1 MINVGE
7 FLARRA
13 TLDRKKDMREAR
25 MEFAFTPEQV
35 EFQRSVAAFCERE
48 IVPIAGECDARGEF
62 PLHLFR
68 ALGRLGWLGVKFPPE
83 YGGAGEGNVTYAL
96 LAEELG
102 RASAGIALGFYVHV
116 ALALTAIAAFGTPAQ
131 KDRYLRPGIGGEK
144 IGAWAFAEPGA
155 GSDPG
160 SIACRAEQTS
170 MGYRITGTKMF
181 TTNGPFADFVVLTA
195 STAPGQGVRGLS
207 LFIVD
212 RGRPGF
218 TVSRRLETM
227 GMRAAQT
234 AELVFDSCEV
244 PADAL
249 LGEENRGAMTAMQT
263 LTLGRITAAAYAV
276 GTGRAALD
284 AALAHVKQRH
294 QFGQP
299 VGKFQGVQWM
309 LADMATA
316 LEAARLLTYQA
327 AWRADQGL
335 PHVKEA
341 SMAKLFATET
351 ATRLASDA
359 LQLHGGY
366 GYVMESP
373 LQRLY
378 RDVKLFEIGEG
389 TSQIHRNII
398 ARQLGL

>member
-1 MINVGE
+1 
-7 FLARRA
+7 
-13 TLDRKKDMREAR
+13 
-25 MEFAFTPEQV
+25 MEFAFTPEQL
-35 EFQRSVAAFCERE
+35 EFRRSVAAFCERE

-68 ALGRLGWLGVKFPPE
+68 TLGRLGWLGVKFPPGW
-83 YGGAGEGNVTYAL
+83 GGAGQGNVTYAI

-116 ALALTAIAAFGTPAQ
+116 ALALTAISVFGTDAQ
-131 KDRYLRPGIGGEK
+131 KERYLRPGIAGEK
-144 IGAWAFAEPGA
+144 IGAWSFAEPGA

-160 SIACRAEQTS
+160 SITCRAEKTAT
-170 MGYRITGTKMF
+170 GYRISGAKMF

-207 LFIVD
+207 LFLVD
-212 RGRPGF
+212 RGSPGF
-218 TVSRRLETM
+218 TVGRRIETM
-227 GMRAAQT
+227 GMRASQT
-234 AELVFDSCEV
+234 AELSFDGCEV

-276 GTGRAALD
+276 GTGRAALE
-284 AALAHVKQRH
+284 ATLAYVRQRQ

-327 AWRADQGL
+327 AWLADAGR
-335 PHVKEA
+335 PHIMEA

-351 ATRLASDA
+351 ATRLANDA

-366 GYVMESP
+366 GYVTESP
-373 LQRLY
+373 IQRLY

>member
-1 MINVGE
+1 
-7 FLARRA
+7 
-13 TLDRKKDMREAR
+13 
-25 MEFAFTPEQV
+25 MEFAFTPEQL
-35 EFQRSVAAFCERE
+35 EFRRSVAAFCERE

-62 PLHLFR
+62 PLHLFKT
-68 ALGRLGWLGVKFPPE
+68 LGRLGWLGVKFPTE
-83 YGGAGEGNVTYAL
+83 WGGAGEGSVTYAI

-116 ALALTAIAAFGTPAQ
+116 ALALTAISVFGTDAQ
-131 KDRYLRPGIGGEK
+131 KERYLRPGIAGEK
-144 IGAWAFAEPGA
+144 IGAWSFAEPGA

-160 SIACRAEQTS
+160 SITCRAEKTAT
-170 MGYRITGTKMF
+170 GYRISGAKMF

-207 LFIVD
+207 LFLVD
-212 RGRPGF
+212 RGSPGF
-218 TVSRRLETM
+218 TVGRRIETM
-227 GMRAAQT
+227 GMRASQT
-234 AELVFDSCEV
+234 AELSFDGCEV

-263 LTLGRITAAAYAV
+263 LTAGRITAAAYAV
-276 GTGRAALD
+276 GTGRVALE
-284 AALAHVKQRH
+284 ATLAYVKQRQ

-299 VGKFQGVQWM
+299 IGKFQGVQWM

-327 AWRADQGL
+327 AWLADAGL
-335 PHVKEA
+335 PHTKEA

-366 GYVMESP
+366 GYVLESP
-373 LQRLY
+373 IQRLY

>member
-1 MINVGE
+1 
-7 FLARRA
+7 
-13 TLDRKKDMREAR
+13 
-25 MEFAFTPEQV
+25 MEFDFTPEQA
-35 EFQRSVAAFCERE
+35 EFRRSVVAFCEKE
-48 IVPIAGECDARGEF
+48 IVPIAARCDASGEF
-62 PLHLFR
+62 PLHLFP
-68 ALGRLGWLGVKFPPE
+68 LMGRLGYLGVKFPPE
-83 YGGAGEGNVTYAL
+83 YGGAGEGNVTYAI

-131 KDRYLRPGIGGEK
+131 KERYLRPGIAGEK

-160 SIACRAEQTS
+160 SITCRAEKTAA
-170 MGYRITGTKMF
+170 GYRVTGTKMF
-181 TTNGPFADFVVLTA
+181 ITNSPFADFVVLTA
-195 STAPGQGVRGLS
+195 STAPGQGVKGLS

-212 RGRPGF
+212 KGLPGF
-218 TVSRRLETM
+218 TVGRRIETL
-227 GMRAAQT
+227 GMRASQT
-234 AELVFDSCEV
+234 AELAFDGCVV
-244 PADAL
+244 PLDAL
-249 LGEENRGAMTAMQT
+249 LGEENRGAVTAMQT

-276 GTGRAALD
+276 GAGRAALD
-284 AALAHVKQRH
+284 ATLEYVKQRQ

-327 AWRADQGL
+327 AWLADRGL
-335 PHVKEA
+335 PHIKEV

-351 ATRLASDA
+351 ATRLANDA
-359 LQLHGGY
+359 LQFHGGY

-373 LQRLY
+373 IQRLY

>member
-1 MINVGE
+1 
-7 FLARRA
+7 
-13 TLDRKKDMREAR
+13 
-25 MEFAFTPEQV
+25 MEFAFSPEQ
-35 EFQRSVAAFCERE
+35 EAFRRSVTEFCRRE
-48 IVPIAGECDARGEF
+48 IVPIAARCDESGEF
-62 PLHLFR
+62 PLHLFETM
-68 ALGRLGWLGVKFPPE
+68 GRLGYLGVKFPPE
-83 YGGAGEGNVTYAL
+83 YGGAGEGSVTYAI

-102 RASAGIALGFYVHV
+102 RASPGIALGFYVHV
-116 ALALTAIAAFGTPAQ
+116 ALALTAIAAFGTPTQ
-131 KDRYLRPGIGGEK
+131 KARYLRPGIAGTR
-144 IGAWAFAEPGA
+144 IGAWSFAEPGA

-160 SIACRAEQTS
+160 SIATRAERTDR
-170 MGYRITGTKMF
+170 GYVITGTKMF
-181 TTNGPFADFVVLTA
+181 TTNAPFADFVVLTA
-195 STAPGQGVRGLS
+195 STLPGQGARGLS
-207 LFIVD
+207 LFLVD
-212 RGRPGF
+212 RGLPGF
-218 TVSRRLETM
+218 QVGRRIETL

-234 AELVFDSCEV
+234 AELTFDGCLV
-244 PADAL
+244 PHDAL
-249 LGEENRGAMTAMQT
+249 LGEEHRGAAAAMQT

-276 GTGRAALD
+276 GAARGGLE
-284 AALAHVKQRH
+284 ATLAYVQQRQ

-299 VGKFQGVQWM
+299 VGRFQGVQWM
-309 LADMATA
+309 LADMATR

-351 ATRLASDA
+351 ATEVANHA

-373 LQRLY
+373 IQRLY

>member
-1 MINVGE
+1 
-7 FLARRA
+7 
-13 TLDRKKDMREAR
+13 
-25 MEFAFTPEQV
+25 MEFAFTPEQL
-35 EFQRSVAAFCERE
+35 EFRRSVAAFCDRE

-62 PLHLFR
+62 PLHLFKT
-68 ALGRLGWLGVKFPPE
+68 LGRLGWLGVKFPTE
-83 YGGAGEGNVTYAL
+83 WGGAGEGSVTYAI

-116 ALALTAIAAFGTPAQ
+116 ALALTAISVFGTHAQ
-131 KDRYLRPGIGGEK
+131 KERYLRPGITGAK
-144 IGAWAFAEPGA
+144 IGAWSFAEPGA

-160 SIACRAEQTS
+160 SITCRAEKTAT
-170 MGYRITGTKMF
+170 GYRISGAKMF

-207 LFIVD
+207 LFLVD
-212 RGRPGF
+212 RGSPGF
-218 TVSRRLETM
+218 TVGRRIETM
-227 GMRAAQT
+227 GMRASQT
-234 AELVFDSCEV
+234 AELSFDGCEV

-263 LTLGRITAAAYAV
+263 LTAGRITAAAYAV
-276 GTGRAALD
+276 GTGRVALE
-284 AALAHVKQRH
+284 ATLAYVKQRQ

-299 VGKFQGVQWM
+299 IGKFQGVQWM

-327 AWRADQGL
+327 AWLADAGL
-335 PHVKEA
+335 PHIKEA

-366 GYVMESP
+366 GYVLESP
-373 LQRLY
+373 IQRLY

>member
-1 MINVGE
+1 
-7 FLARRA
+7 
-13 TLDRKKDMREAR
+13 

-35 EFQRSVAAFCERE
+35 EFRRSVVAFCEKE
-48 IVPIAGECDARGEF
+48 IVPIAARCDASGEF
-62 PLHLFR
+62 PLHLFP
-68 ALGRLGWLGVKFPPE
+68 LMGRLGYLGVKFPPE
-83 YGGAGEGNVTYAL
+83 YGGAGEGNVTYAI

-131 KDRYLRPGIGGEK
+131 KERYLRPGVAGEK

-160 SIACRAEQTS
+160 SITCRAEKTAA
-170 MGYRITGTKMF
+170 GYRVTGTKMF
-181 TTNGPFADFVVLTA
+181 ITNSPFADFVVLTA
-195 STAPGQGVRGLS
+195 STAPGQGVKGLS

-212 RGRPGF
+212 KGLPGF
-218 TVSRRLETM
+218 TVGRRIETL
-227 GMRAAQT
+227 GMRASQT
-234 AELVFDSCEV
+234 AELAFDGCVV
-244 PADAL
+244 PLDAL
-249 LGEENRGAMTAMQT
+249 LGEENRGAVTAMQT

-276 GTGRAALD
+276 GAGRAALD
-284 AALAHVKQRH
+284 ATLEYVKQRQ

-327 AWRADQGL
+327 AWLADRGL
-335 PHVKEA
+335 PHIKEV

-351 ATRLASDA
+351 ATRLANDA

-373 LQRLY
+373 IQRLY

>member
-1 MINVGE
+1 
-7 FLARRA
+7 
-13 TLDRKKDMREAR
+13 
-25 MEFAFTPEQV
+25 MEFAFTPEQEAFRRSVV
-35 EFQRSVAAFCERE
+35 EFCRRE
-48 IVPIAGECDARGEF
+48 IVPIAARCDETGEY
-62 PLHLFR
+62 PLHLFP
-68 ALGRLGWLGVKFPPE
+68 AMGRLGYLGVKFPPE
-83 YGGAGEGNVTYAL
+83 YGGAGEGNVTYAI

-102 RASAGIALGFYVHV
+102 RASAGIALGVYVHV

-131 KDRYLRPGIGGEK
+131 KARYLRPGIAGEK
-144 IGAWAFAEPGA
+144 IGAWSFAEPGA

-160 SIACRAEQTS
+160 AITTRAERTET
-170 MGYRITGTKMF
+170 GYRITGTKMF

-195 STAPGQGVRGLS
+195 STAPGQGTRGLS
-207 LFIVD
+207 LLIVD
-212 RGRPGF
+212 RGTPGF
-218 TVSRRLETM
+218 RVSRRIETL

-234 AELVFDSCEV
+234 AELVFEDCLV
-244 PADAL
+244 PREAL
-249 LGEENRGAMTAMQT
+249 LGEEHRGAAAAMQT

-276 GTGRAALD
+276 GAGRAALE
-284 AALAHVKQRH
+284 ATLEYVTQRQ

-309 LADMATA
+309 LADMATS
-316 LEAARLLTYQA
+316 LEASRLLTYQA
-327 AWRADQGL
+327 AWLADQGL
-335 PHVKEA
+335 PHIREA

-351 ATRLASDA
+351 ATRLAADA

-373 LQRLY
+373 IQRLY

>member
-1 MINVGE
+1 
-7 FLARRA
+7 
-13 TLDRKKDMREAR
+13 

-35 EFQRSVAAFCERE
+35 EFRRSAAAFCERE

-62 PLHLFR
+62 PLHLFTT
-68 ALGRLGWLGVKFPPE
+68 LGRLGWLGVKFPPE
-83 YGGAGEGNVTYAL
+83 WGGAGEGNVTYAI

-116 ALALTAIAAFGTPAQ
+116 ALALTAISVFGTPAQ
-131 KDRYLRPGIGGEK
+131 KERYLRPGIAGEK
-144 IGAWAFAEPGA
+144 IGAWSFAEPGA

-160 SIACRAEQTS
+160 SIACRAEKTAT
-170 MGYRITGTKMF
+170 GYRITGTKMF

-195 STAPGQGVRGLS
+195 STAPGQGVKGLS
-207 LFIVD
+207 LFLVD
-212 RGRPGF
+212 RGLPGF
-218 TVSRRLETM
+218 TVGRRIETM

-234 AELVFDSCEV
+234 AELVFDGCEV
-244 PADAL
+244 PAAAL
-249 LGEENRGAMTAMQT
+249 LGEENRGALTAMQT

-276 GTGRAALD
+276 GTGRAALE
-284 AALAHVKQRH
+284 ATLAYVKQRQ

-309 LADMATA
+309 LADMATQ
-316 LEAARLLTYQA
+316 LEAGRLLTYQA
-327 AWRADQGL
+327 AWLADAGL
-335 PHVKEA
+335 PHIKEA

-351 ATRLASDA
+351 ATRLANDA

-366 GYVMESP
+366 GYVTESP
-373 LQRLY
+373 IQRLY

>member
-1 MINVGE
+1 
-7 FLARRA
+7 
-13 TLDRKKDMREAR
+13 
-25 MEFAFTPEQV
+25 MEFAFTPEQL
-35 EFQRSVAAFCERE
+35 EFRRSVAAFCERE

-62 PLHLFR
+62 PLHLFKT
-68 ALGRLGWLGVKFPPE
+68 LGRLGWLGVKFPTE
-83 YGGAGEGNVTYAL
+83 WGGAGEGSVTYAI

-116 ALALTAIAAFGTPAQ
+116 ALALTAISVFGTHAQ
-131 KDRYLRPGIGGEK
+131 KERYLRPGITGAK
-144 IGAWAFAEPGA
+144 IGAWSFAEPGA

-160 SIACRAEQTS
+160 SITCRAEKTAA
-170 MGYRITGTKMF
+170 GYKISGTKMF

-195 STAPGQGVRGLS
+195 STAPGQGVKGLS
-207 LFIVD
+207 LLLVD
-212 RGRPGF
+212 RGLPGF
-218 TVSRRLETM
+218 TVGRRIETM
-227 GMRAAQT
+227 GMRASQT
-234 AELVFDSCEV
+234 AELLFDGCEV

-263 LTLGRITAAAYAV
+263 LTAGRITAAAYAV
-276 GTGRAALD
+276 GTGRAALE
-284 AALAHVKQRH
+284 ATLAYVKQRQ

-299 VGKFQGVQWM
+299 IGKFQGVQWM

-327 AWRADQGL
+327 AWLADAGL
-335 PHVKEA
+335 PHIKEA

-351 ATRLASDA
+351 ATRLANDA

-366 GYVMESP
+366 GYVLESP
-373 LQRLY
+373 IQRLY

>member
-1 MINVGE
+1 
-7 FLARRA
+7 
-13 TLDRKKDMREAR
+13 
-25 MEFAFTPEQV
+25 MEFAFTPEQA
-35 EFQRSVAAFCERE
+35 EFRRSVVAFCEKE
-48 IVPIAGECDARGEF
+48 IVPIAARCDARGEF
-62 PLHLFR
+62 PLHLFP
-68 ALGRLGWLGVKFPPE
+68 LMGRLGYLGVKFPPE
-83 YGGAGEGNVTYAL
+83 YGGAGEGNVTYAI

-131 KDRYLRPGIGGEK
+131 KERYLRPGIAGEK
-144 IGAWAFAEPGA
+144 IGAWGFAEPGA

-160 SIACRAEQTS
+160 SITCRAEKTPV
-170 MGYRITGTKMF
+170 GYRITGTKMF
-181 TTNGPFADFVVLTA
+181 ITNSPFADFVVLTA
-195 STAPGQGVRGLS
+195 STAPGQGVKGLS

-212 RGRPGF
+212 KGLPGF
-218 TVSRRLETM
+218 VVGRRIETL
-227 GMRAAQT
+227 GMRASQT
-234 AELVFDSCEV
+234 AELAFDGCVV
-244 PADAL
+244 PHEAL
-249 LGEENRGAMTAMQT
+249 LGEENRGAVTAMQT

-276 GTGRAALD
+276 GASRAALD
-284 AALAHVKQRH
+284 ATLEYVKQRQ

-327 AWRADQGL
+327 AWLADRGL
-335 PHVKEA
+335 PHIKEV

-351 ATRLASDA
+351 ATRLANDA

-373 LQRLY
+373 IQRLY

>member
-1 MINVGE
+1 
-7 FLARRA
+7 
-13 TLDRKKDMREAR
+13 
-25 MEFAFTPEQV
+25 MEFAFTPEQA
-35 EFQRSVAAFCERE
+35 EFRRSVVALCEKE
-48 IVPIAGECDARGEF
+48 IVPIAARCDASGEF
-62 PLHLFR
+62 PLHLFP
-68 ALGRLGWLGVKFPPE
+68 LMGRLGYLGVKFPPE
-83 YGGAGEGNVTYAL
+83 YGGAGEGNVTYAI

-131 KDRYLRPGIGGEK
+131 KERYLRPGIAGEK

-160 SIACRAEQTS
+160 SITCRAEKTAA
-170 MGYRITGTKMF
+170 GYRVTGTKMF
-181 TTNGPFADFVVLTA
+181 ITNSPFADFVVLTA
-195 STAPGQGVRGLS
+195 STAPGQGVKGLS

-212 RGRPGF
+212 KGLPGF
-218 TVSRRLETM
+218 TVGRRIETL
-227 GMRAAQT
+227 GMRASQT
-234 AELVFDSCEV
+234 AELAFDGCVV
-244 PADAL
+244 PLDAL
-249 LGEENRGAMTAMQT
+249 LGEENRGAVTAMQT

-276 GTGRAALD
+276 GAGRAALD
-284 AALAHVKQRH
+284 ATLEYVKQRQ

-327 AWRADQGL
+327 AWLADRGL
-335 PHVKEA
+335 PHIKEV

-351 ATRLASDA
+351 ATRLANDA

-373 LQRLY
+373 IQRLY

>member
-1 MINVGE
+1 
-7 FLARRA
+7 
-13 TLDRKKDMREAR
+13 
-25 MEFAFTPEQV
+25 MEFDFTPEQA
-35 EFQRSVAAFCERE
+35 EFRRSVVAFCEKE
-48 IVPIAGECDARGEF
+48 IVPIAARCDASGEF
-62 PLHLFR
+62 PLHLFP
-68 ALGRLGWLGVKFPPE
+68 LMGRLGYLGVKFPPE
-83 YGGAGEGNVTYAL
+83 YGGAGEGNVTYAI

-131 KDRYLRPGIGGEK
+131 KERYLRPGIAGEK

-160 SIACRAEQTS
+160 SITCRAEKTAA
-170 MGYRITGTKMF
+170 GYRVTGTKMF
-181 TTNGPFADFVVLTA
+181 ITNSPFADFVVLTA
-195 STAPGQGVRGLS
+195 STAPGQGVKGLS

-212 RGRPGF
+212 KGLPGF
-218 TVSRRLETM
+218 TVGRRIETL
-227 GMRAAQT
+227 GMRASQT
-234 AELVFDSCEV
+234 AELAFDGCVV
-244 PADAL
+244 PLDAL
-249 LGEENRGAMTAMQT
+249 LGEENRGAVTAMQT

-276 GTGRAALD
+276 GASRAALD
-284 AALAHVKQRH
+284 ATLEYVKQRQ

-327 AWRADQGL
+327 AWLADRGL
-335 PHVKEA
+335 PHIKEV

-351 ATRLASDA
+351 ATRLANDA

-373 LQRLY
+373 IQRLY

>member
-1 MINVGE
+1 
-7 FLARRA
+7 
-13 TLDRKKDMREAR
+13 
-25 MEFAFTPEQV
+25 MEFAFTPEQI
-35 EFQRSVAAFCERE
+35 EFRRSVVAFCERE
-48 IVPIAGECDARGEF
+48 IIPIAARCDENGEF
-62 PLHLFR
+62 PLHLFP
-68 ALGRLGWLGVKFPPE
+68 LMGRLGYLGVKFPAE
-83 YGGAGEGNVTYAL
+83 HGGAGEGNVTYAI

-116 ALALTAIAAFGTPAQ
+116 ALALTAIAAFGTPSQ
-131 KDRYLRPGIGGEK
+131 KERYLRPGIAGEK

-160 SIACRAEQTS
+160 SIACRAEKTAA
-170 MGYRITGTKMF
+170 GYRITGTKIF

-195 STAPGQGVRGLS
+195 STAPGQGVKGLS
-207 LFIVD
+207 LFLVD
-212 RGRPGF
+212 RGLPGF
-218 TVSRRLETM
+218 TVARRIETL

-234 AELVFDSCEV
+234 AELVFEGCVVSAE
-244 PADAL
+244 AL
-249 LGEENRGAMTAMQT
+249 LGEENRGAATAMRT

-276 GTGRAALD
+276 GAGRAALE
-284 AALAHVKQRH
+284 ATLEYVKQRQ

-316 LEAARLLTYQA
+316 LEASRLLTYQA
-327 AWRADQGL
+327 AWLADRGL
-335 PHVKEA
+335 PHIKEA

-351 ATRLASDA
+351 ATRLAGDA

-373 LQRLY
+373 IQRLY